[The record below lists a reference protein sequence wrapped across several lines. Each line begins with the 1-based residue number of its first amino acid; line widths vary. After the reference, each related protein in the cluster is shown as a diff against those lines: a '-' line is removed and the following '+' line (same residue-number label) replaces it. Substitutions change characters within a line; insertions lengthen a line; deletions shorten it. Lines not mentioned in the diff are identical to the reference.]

1 MDNNKEKD
9 IEQFDAVASDAKLS
23 GDLGDIKD
31 LDQWM
36 KSLPLKEVG
45 TNFTSTVIAS
55 ALLARK
61 RHANFRILLWMMGFF
76 GLLILVSYYLMG
88 TGSSGMELSYL
99 NQVRNQSVEALEFI
113 SDPKLRQLFLIIEG
127 IICLVVI
134 EKLVSSFR
142 ILKHSV

>member
-1 MDNNKEKD
+1 MDHKEKD
-9 IEQFDAVASDAKLS
+9 IENFDALEGRGDLS
-23 GDLGDIKD
+23 GDLKDIED

-55 ALLARK
+55 ALLAQK
-61 RHANFRILLWMMGFF
+61 RHANFKILIWMMGIF
-76 GLLILVSYYLMG
+76 GLLILSSYFLMG
-88 TGSSGMELSYL
+88 SGGEAMEFTYL
-99 NQVRNQSVEALEFI
+99 DQVRIESLQFLEMLA
-113 SDPKLRQLFLIIEG
+113 DPKLRQLFLIIEG

-142 ILKHSV
+142 ILRHSV